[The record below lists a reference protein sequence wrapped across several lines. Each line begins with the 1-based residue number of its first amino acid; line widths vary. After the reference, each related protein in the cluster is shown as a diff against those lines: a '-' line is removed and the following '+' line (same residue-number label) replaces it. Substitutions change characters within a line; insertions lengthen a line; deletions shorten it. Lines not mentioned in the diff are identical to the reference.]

1 MSQKTISVNPELFN
15 LSGNSNTRKKKEKS
29 PNEIKMKPRTVRK
42 NDTLKK
48 QSLLRMIRKHQQD
61 KYRENVKESKDIP
74 KDNFSFEQTKAFLSS
89 LNNKNKTLKSD
100 TDTFARTQQSST
112 SSSTTTTD
120 ILQQEVDE
128 MNGGSNNPSVH
139 MHVSAPNLNTQPKYG
154 CLKNG
159 KLPTYRMTMKNRE
172 VVQQPQHHV
181 QTPSTH
187 VATTSY
193 PSFQTPSIQ
202 TPSIQTPVVQSS
214 ILSNSNNQIPRLVE
228 RQLMNIQSSNPNESN
243 ALNRFNEQYQAR
255 QRQKKIHR
263 RTYNVGK
270 SKTAPEVSVLVSNKK
285 IRTNV
290 TMKLQCIKQE
300 PVEKIR
306 KELIKRGLIRVGS
319 LTPESLL
326 RKMYETVEMIC
337 GDVKN
342 HNPDNLLYNYF
353 HIEE

>member
-61 KYRENVKESKDIP
+61 KYRENVKENKDIP
-74 KDNFSFEQTKAFLSS
+74 KDNYSFEQTKAFLSS

-100 TDTFARTQQSST
+100 TDTFARTQPSST
-112 SSSTTTTD
+112 STTTTTD

-128 MNGGSNNPSVH
+128 MNGGSSNPSVH

-181 QTPSTH
+181 QTPSSH

-193 PSFQTPSIQ
+193 PSF
-202 TPSIQTPVVQSS
+202 QTPVVQSS
-214 ILSNSNNQIPRLVE
+214 ILSNSNNQTPRLVE

-270 SKTAPEVSVLVSNKK
+270 SKTAPQVSILVSNKK

-353 HIEE
+353 HVEE

>member
-74 KDNFSFEQTKAFLSS
+74 KDNYSFEQTKAFLSS
-89 LNNKNKTLKSD
+89 LNNKNKTLKSE
-100 TDTFARTQQSST
+100 TDIFARSQPSSTT

-128 MNGGSNNPSVH
+128 MNGGSNNLSVH

-172 VVQQPQHHV
+172 MVQQPQHHV

-193 PSFQTPSIQ
+193 PSFQTPSFQ
-202 TPSIQTPVVQSS
+202 TPLEQSS
-214 ILSNSNNQIPRLVE
+214 IMSNSNNQTPRLVE

-270 SKTAPEVSVLVSNKK
+270 SKTVPEVSVLVSNKK

-353 HIEE
+353 HVEE

>member
-61 KYRENVKESKDIP
+61 KYRENIKENKDIP
-74 KDNFSFEQTKAFLSS
+74 KDNYSFEQTKAFLSS

-100 TDTFARTQQSST
+100 TDTFARSQPTST
-112 SSSTTTTD
+112 SSSISTSTSTTD

-128 MNGGSNNPSVH
+128 MNGASNNPSVH

-172 VVQQPQHHV
+172 IAQQPRHHV
-181 QTPSTH
+181 QTPTAH
-187 VATTSY
+187 IANTSS
-193 PSFQTPSIQ
+193 PSFQTPSL
-202 TPSIQTPVVQSS
+202 QTPVVQSS
-214 ILSNSNNQIPRLVE
+214 IMSNSNNQTPRLVE

-270 SKTAPEVSVLVSNKK
+270 SKTTPEVSVLVSNKK

-353 HIEE
+353 HVEE

>member
-61 KYRENVKESKDIP
+61 KYRENVKENKDIP
-74 KDNFSFEQTKAFLSS
+74 KDNYSFEQTKAFLSS

-100 TDTFARTQQSST
+100 TDTFARTQPSST
-112 SSSTTTTD
+112 STTTTTD

-128 MNGGSNNPSVH
+128 MNGGSSNPSVH

-181 QTPSTH
+181 QTPSSH

-193 PSFQTPSIQ
+193 PSF
-202 TPSIQTPVVQSS
+202 QTPVVQSS
-214 ILSNSNNQIPRLVE
+214 ILSNSNNQTPRLVE

-270 SKTAPEVSVLVSNKK
+270 SKTAPQVSVLVSNKK

-353 HIEE
+353 HVEE